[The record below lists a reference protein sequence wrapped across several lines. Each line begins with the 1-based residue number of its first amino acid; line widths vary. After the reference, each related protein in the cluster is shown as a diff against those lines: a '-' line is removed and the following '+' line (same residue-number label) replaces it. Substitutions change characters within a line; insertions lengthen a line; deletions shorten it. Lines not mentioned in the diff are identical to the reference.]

1 MSIPLNHRTLRSLII
16 SSMAVLM
23 VVGTALPGMAATAVR
38 HLPQQWWFDAWFID
52 TKLWK
57 YSKGRGVTVAVL
69 DSGVQ
74 ADIPELSGAVLPGAD
89 FMYGGSDGRRDTDT
103 NLGGHGTGIA
113 ALIASRGGSSG
124 FLGVAPEAQILPVIT
139 RSTAAYAQ
147 GIRFAA
153 DNGAKV
159 INLSQALAGPCPAYL
174 QDAVRYAIERDAV
187 IVAGAGNDGNSLNSS
202 MHPANCKGVL
212 AVGAADSQGGLW
224 RKTQR
229 QPYVDLAAPGVSAAT
244 IIRNGSL
251 EENISGTSISAALTS
266 GAIALVRS
274 RYPNLSN
281 REVVRRVVASA
292 RDIGE
297 PGKDDRS
304 GHGLFRPYRIFE
316 GLLPK
321 NPPNPVFE
329 EYDKWLATQ
338 PKSARE
344 PETDSK
350 ESGPSPA
357 GAPSSGDDEVAW
369 PAIVAAA
376 LLVGGALTV
385 SAVIY
390 GRVNRR
396 RTAMAVPY
404 GRYGPPPGPPGMGPP
419 PGQYPT
425 GGPPPS
431 MGAPMPPQQYPG
443 APPPGGGPHFLPP
456 APPPGAGG
464 PQPPQ
469 GPPQPP
475 PPPQG

>member
-1 MSIPLNHRTLRSLII
+1 
-16 SSMAVLM
+16 MAVLM
-23 VVGTALPGMAATAVR
+23 VVGAALPGTAATAAR

-57 YSKGRGVTVAVL
+57 YSKGQGVTVAVL

-89 FMYGGSDGRRDTDT
+89 FQYGTGDGRTDQDTFET
-103 NLGGHGTGIA
+103 NGHGTGIA
-113 ALIASRGGSSG
+113 TLIASRGGTSG
-124 FLGVAPEAQILPVIT
+124 FLGIAPEAKILPVVT
-139 RSTAAYAQ
+139 QSGPAYTK

-153 DNGAKV
+153 DQGAKV
-159 INLSQALAGPCPAYL
+159 INLSQALSGPCPADL
-174 QDAVRYAIERDAV
+174 QEAVRYAIERDVV
-187 IVAGAGNDGNSLNSS
+187 IVAGAGNDGDGINSS
-202 MHPANCKGVL
+202 MYPANCKGVL
-212 AVGAADSQGGLW
+212 AVGAADSQGVLW
-224 RKTQR
+224 EKTQR
-229 QPYVDLAAPGVSAAT
+229 QSYVDLAAPGVAAAAVL
-244 IIRNGSL
+244 RDGRL
-251 EENISGTSISAALTS
+251 KENISGTSISAALTS

-456 APPPGAGG
+456 APPQGAGG